1 MTRLRETDLYPPIKR
16 FLEGQGYEVKG
27 EVADCDVVAC
37 RDGEDPVVVELKTAF
52 SLPLVFQ
59 GIRRQTVTD
68 LVYLAIA
75 QPRAGTGGRAWR
87 RQSRDIVKLCRRLGL
102 GLITVAP
109 AKGAAA
115 AGHVEV
121 LLDPAPYRPRKSP
134 QRRGRLLR
142 EFQRRVGDP
151 NCGGSSKRRLVTAYR
166 QDALRCAGFLAQ
178 AGPARLSEIRSV
190 TGVAGAARILQR
202 DVYGWFQR
210 VERGTYAVTPL
221 GRRELVVYA
230 DVLESLGLAGLG
242 SRGGEG
248 GVHDHQAHEH
258 QEGSTA

>member
-68 LVYLAIA
+68 VVYLAVA
-75 QPRAGTGGRAWR
+75 LPGAGAGGRAWR
-87 RQSRDIVKLCRRLGL
+87 RQSRDVVKLCRRLGL
-102 GLITVAP
+102 GLITVAVE
-109 AKGAAA
+109 KGAPEDGTQGP
-115 AGHVEV
+115 GHVEV

-134 QRRGRLLR
+134 RRRGRLLR

-178 AGPARLSEIRSV
+178 AGPARLAEIRSA

-230 DVLESLGLAGLG
+230 DVLESLGLAA
-242 SRGGEG
+242 RAAAE
-248 GVHDHQAHEH
+248 
-258 QEGSTA
+258 

>member
-52 SLPLVFQ
+52 SLALIFQ
-59 GIRRQTVTD
+59 GIRRQAVTD
-68 LVYLAIA
+68 LVYLAVA
-75 QPRAGTGGRAWR
+75 QPRADAGLRAWR
-87 RQSRDIVKLCRRLGL
+87 QQSRDIVKLCRRLGL
-102 GLITVAP
+102 GLITVALDDSAP
-109 AKGAAA
+109 GL
-115 AGHVEV
+115 VEV
-121 LLDPAPYRPRKSP
+121 HLDPAPYRPRKSP
-134 QRRGRLLR
+134 QRKGRLLR

-166 QDALRCAGFLAQ
+166 QDALRCASYLDRD
-178 AGPARLSEIRSV
+178 GPAKLAEIRAAA
-190 TGVAGAARILQR
+190 GVAGAARILQR

-230 DVLESLGLAGLG
+230 DVLESLGLAGPG
-242 SRGGEG
+242 AQEGEG
-248 GVHDHQAHEH
+248 RIHEH
-258 QEGSTA
+258 QTGGPA

>member
-52 SLPLVFQ
+52 SLALIFQ
-59 GIRRQTVTD
+59 GIRRQAATD
-68 LVYLAIA
+68 LVYLAVA
-75 QPRAGTGGRAWR
+75 QPRADAGLRAWR

-102 GLITVAP
+102 GLITVALDE
-109 AKGAAA
+109 AAP
-115 AGHVEV
+115 GLVEV
-121 LLDPAPYRPRKSP
+121 HLDPAPYRPRKSP
-134 QRRGRLLR
+134 QRKGRLLR

-166 QDALRCAGFLAQ
+166 QDALRCAFYLDRKGPVRLA
-178 AGPARLSEIRSV
+178 EIRAA
-190 TGVAGAARILQR
+190 TGVDAAARILQR

-210 VERGTYAVTPL
+210 VERGVYAVTPL
-221 GRRELVVYA
+221 GRKELDTYA
-230 DVLESLGLAGLG
+230 DALESLGLVGIL
-242 SRGGEG
+242 SRDGKGGAD
-248 GVHDHQAHEH
+248 DHQERCP
-258 QEGSTA
+258 Q

>member
-37 RDGEDPVVVELKTAF
+37 REGEDPVVVELKTAF

-59 GIRRQTVTD
+59 GVRRQALTD
-68 LVYLAIA
+68 WVYLAVA
-75 QPRAGTGGRAWR
+75 QPEAGAGARSWR

-102 GLITVAP
+102 GLMTVAP
-109 AKGAAA
+109 AAGAP
-115 AGHVEV
+115 GLVEV
-121 LLDPAPYRPRKSP
+121 HLDPAPYRPRKSP

-166 QDALRCAGFLAQ
+166 QDALRCAVYLDGR
-178 AGPARLSEIRSV
+178 GPAKLAEIRAA
-190 TGVAGAARILQR
+190 TGVTGAARMLQR

-210 VERGTYAVTPL
+210 VERGVYAVTPL
-221 GRRELVVYA
+221 GRRALAVYA
-230 DVLESLGLAGLG
+230 EALESLGLVGIP
-242 SRGGEG
+242 SRDEQGGAD
-248 GVHDHQAHEH
+248 DHQK
-258 QEGSTA
+258 GRPG

>member
-68 LVYLAIA
+68 VVYLAVA
-75 QPRAGTGGRAWR
+75 LPGAGAGGRGWR

-102 GLITVAP
+102 GLITVALET
-109 AKGAAA
+109 GAPGDGTQGP
-115 AGHVEV
+115 GHVEV

-166 QDALRCAGFLAQ
+166 QDALRCAAFLAQ

-230 DVLESLGLAGLG
+230 DVLESLGL
-242 SRGGEG
+242 
-248 GVHDHQAHEH
+248 
-258 QEGSTA
+258 TARAAAE

>member
-16 FLEGQGYEVKG
+16 FLQAQGYEVKG

-52 SLPLVFQ
+52 SLPLIFQ
-59 GIRRQTVTD
+59 GIRRQAMTD
-68 LVYLAIA
+68 VVYLAVA
-75 QPRAGTGGRAWR
+75 QPRADAGLRAWR

-102 GLITVAP
+102 GLITVALDDSAP
-109 AKGAAA
+109 GL
-115 AGHVEV
+115 VEV
-121 LLDPAPYRPRKSP
+121 HLDPAPYRPRKSP
-134 QRRGRLLR
+134 QRKGRLLR

-166 QDALRCAGFLAQ
+166 QDALRCASYLGRD
-178 AGPARLSEIRSV
+178 GPAKLAEIRAA
-190 TGVAGAARILQR
+190 TGVADAARILQR

-210 VERGTYAVTPL
+210 VERGVYAVTPL

-230 DVLESLGLAGLG
+230 DVLAGLGLAGPATQE
-242 SRGGEG
+242 GEG
-248 GVHDHQAHEH
+248 RIHEH
-258 QEGSTA
+258 QTGSPA

>member
-1 MTRLRETDLYPPIKR
+1 MNRLRETDLYPPIKR
-16 FLEGQGYEVKG
+16 FLEDQGYEVKG

-59 GIRRQTVTD
+59 GIRRQSITD
-68 LVYLAIA
+68 LVYLAVA
-75 QPRAGTGGRAWR
+75 QPRSGAGARAWR
-87 RQSRDIVKLCRRLGL
+87 RQARDIVKLCRRLGL
-102 GLITVAP
+102 GLITVAAEP
-109 AKGAAA
+109 GTP
-115 AGHVEV
+115 GHAEV
-121 LLDPAPYRPRKSP
+121 HLDPAPYRPRKSP

-166 QDALRCAGFLAQ
+166 QDALRCAFFLDGK
-178 AGPARLSEIRSV
+178 GPASLAEIRAA

-221 GRRELVVYA
+221 GRRELAVYA
-230 DVLESLGLAGLG
+230 DALESLGLAGPG
-242 SRGGEG
+242 SKDVEG
-248 GVHDHQAHEH
+248 QTHEH
-258 QEGSTA
+258 QTGSPA

>member
-1 MTRLRETDLYPPIKR
+1 MTRLRETELYPPIKR

-37 RDGEDPVVVELKTAF
+37 RDDEDPVVVELKTAF

-59 GIRRQTVTD
+59 GVRRQAVTD
-68 LVYLAIA
+68 LVYLAVA
-75 QPRAGTGGRAWR
+75 QPGTAAGARAWR

-109 AKGAAA
+109 QAGAS
-115 AGHVEV
+115 GLVEV
-121 LLDPAPYRPRKSP
+121 HLDPAPYRPRKSP

-166 QDALRCAGFLAQ
+166 QDVLRCACYLDRQ
-178 AGPARLSEIRSV
+178 GPAKLAEIRAA

-210 VERGTYAVTPL
+210 VGRGTYEVTPL
-221 GRRELVVYA
+221 GRQELAVYA
-230 DVLESLGLAGLG
+230 DVLESLGL
-242 SRGGEG
+242 
-248 GVHDHQAHEH
+248 
-258 QEGSTA
+258 TARAAAE